1 MSTIEKTAVVEAVE
15 DTAKTTKTTKKAP
28 AKKAATKKAAAEK
41 VEAVETEKKTAA
53 RKKTATAK
61 VHVQWE
67 GVEVVI
73 ADIVEKIKAEY
84 KAEHDDVI
92 SSFDI
97 YVKPEEKMAYYVI
110 NETAGKIEL

>member
-28 AKKAATKKAAAEK
+28 AKKAATKKAAEK

-61 VHVQWE
+61 VYVQWE
-67 GVEVVI
+67 GTEVMI
-73 ADIVEKIKAEY
+73 ADIVEKIKFHTLH
-84 KAEHDDVI
+84 K
-92 SSFDI
+92 
-97 YVKPEEKMAYYVI
+97 
-110 NETAGKIEL
+110 NGAGLSDTIFLYHS

>member
-28 AKKAATKKAAAEK
+28 AKKAATKKAAEK

-61 VHVQWE
+61 VYVQWE
-67 GVEVVI
+67 GVEVMI

-92 SSFDI
+92 ASFDV
-97 YVKPEEKMAYYVI
+97 YVKPEEKAAYYVI
-110 NETAGKIEL
+110 NETEGKIEL

>member
-15 DTAKTTKTTKKAP
+15 DTAKTTKTTKKTP
-28 AKKAATKKAAAEK
+28 AKKAATKKAAEK
-41 VEAVETEKKTAA
+41 VEAVETEKKTAT

-61 VHVQWE
+61 VYVQWE
-67 GVEVVI
+67 GTEVMI

-84 KAEHDDVI
+84 KAQHDDVI
-92 SSFDI
+92 ASFDI

-110 NETAGKIEL
+110 NETEGKIEL

>member
-28 AKKAATKKAAAEK
+28 AKKAATKKAAEK

-61 VHVQWE
+61 VYVQWE
-67 GVEVVI
+67 GTEVMI

-92 SSFDI
+92 ASFDI

-110 NETAGKIEL
+110 NETEGKIEL

>member
-15 DTAKTTKTTKKAP
+15 DTAKTTKTTKKTP
-28 AKKAATKKAAAEK
+28 AKKAATKKAAEK
-41 VEAVETEKKTAA
+41 VEAVETEKKTAT

-61 VHVQWE
+61 VYVQWE
-67 GVEVVI
+67 GTEVMI

-92 SSFDI
+92 ASFDI

-110 NETAGKIEL
+110 NETEGKIEL

>member
-15 DTAKTTKTTKKAP
+15 DTAKTTKTTKKA
-28 AKKAATKKAAAEK
+28 AEK

-61 VHVQWE
+61 VYVQWE
-67 GVEVVI
+67 GTEVMI

-92 SSFDI
+92 ASFDI

-110 NETAGKIEL
+110 NETEGKIEL

>member
-1 MSTIEKTAVVEAVE
+1 MSTTEKTAVVEAVE

-28 AKKAATKKAAAEK
+28 AKKAATKKAAEK
-41 VEAVETEKKTAA
+41 VETVETEKKAPA

-61 VHVQWE
+61 VYVQWE
-67 GVEVVI
+67 GTEVMV

-92 SSFDI
+92 ASFDI
-97 YVKPEEKMAYYVI
+97 YVKPEENMAYYVI
-110 NETAGKIEL
+110 NETEGKIEL